1 MLGLITLPAACW
13 AFGRLGRFRYPMPEL
28 FAFAGL
34 AFALDES
41 FSIYGGNL
49 KSTMAGE
56 FSFSIA
62 LSLGILG
69 LGLLSAGLR
78 TGKYRVWTAVVLAAA
93 CCSHG
98 IVLIFVAFSA
108 VIICLL
114 WIDRTRLVYS
124 VTVGITTVLLLTWWV
139 GPFLLDHA
147 FMTDMKYGARPQGAE
162 DSFWDMFFPL
172 TAPLDILITSLAVI
186 GFVGLRDAAPPD
198 RLGARRDR
206 PRLRRRRLPHPGQP
220 AGDRPAVEPAT
231 AAVRLPRPLP
241 PDDGRR
247 GRGAHRR
254 VERRSTT
261 AGRRCRPASDRR
273 PRSPGSPR
281 SSCS

>member
-1 MLGLITLPAACW
+1 
-13 AFGRLGRFRYPMPEL
+13 MPEL

-62 LSLGILG
+62 LSLGMLG

-124 VTVGITTVLLLTWWV
+124 VTVGITTVLLLIVV
-139 GPFLLDHA
+139 GRAVPAQPRVHDRHEVR
-147 FMTDMKYGARPQGAE
+147 RPAAGRRD

-172 TAPLDILITSLAVI
+172 TAPLDILITTLAVI
-186 GFVGLRDAAPPD
+186 GFVGLR
-198 RLGARRDR
+198 RCGA
-206 PRLRRRRLPHPGQP
+206 
-220 AGDRPAVEPAT
+220 T
-231 AAVRLPRPLP
+231 
-241 PDDGRR
+241 
-247 GRGAHRR
+247 
-254 VERRSTT
+254 
-261 AGRRCRPASDRR
+261 
-273 PRSPGSPR
+273 
-281 SSCS
+281 